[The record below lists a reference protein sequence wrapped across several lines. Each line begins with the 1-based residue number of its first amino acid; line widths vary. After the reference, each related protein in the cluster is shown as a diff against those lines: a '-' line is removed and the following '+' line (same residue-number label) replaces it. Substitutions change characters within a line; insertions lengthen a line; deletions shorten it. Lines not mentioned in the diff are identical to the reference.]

1 MRYVSEGKFYDI
13 VEKEFEN
20 LKSNSDC
27 GWYES
32 CELDKDGMFIL
43 DTLDYEYYENFVYN
57 EAYHN
62 VLKKYRIKYRG
73 NDALLA
79 SHPAYKKMY

>member
-13 VEKEFEN
+13 VDKEVES
-20 LKSNSDC
+20 LKTNSDI

-32 CELDKDGMFIL
+32 CELDEDGLFNL
-43 DTLDYEYYENFVYN
+43 DTIDWDYYENFIYDV
-57 EAYHN
+57 AYHN

-73 NDALLA
+73 NDVLKAF
-79 SHPAYKKMY
+79 HPAYHRIY